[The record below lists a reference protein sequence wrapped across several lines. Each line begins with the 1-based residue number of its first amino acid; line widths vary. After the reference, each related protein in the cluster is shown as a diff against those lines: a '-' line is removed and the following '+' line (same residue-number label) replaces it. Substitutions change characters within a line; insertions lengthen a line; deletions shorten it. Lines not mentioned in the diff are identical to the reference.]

1 VIRTLLA
8 LQGGLIRGGLAYVL
22 GAHEDIEVVGEV
34 DDLAELIRVADAARP
49 DVVVLGTRL
58 LGLDPPARLNEVIGR
73 VPGAAVLVLVEP
85 RRAASL
91 ATRAAPGPSVGFLSQ
106 TVSPRAVVDGVR
118 RLARREPVVDA
129 DLVVAALRQR
139 SPLSARE
146 LQVLE
151 VTADGLPVKE
161 VAATLGL
168 APGTVRNHLSRI
180 IAKTGARTRIEAIQ
194 VAREAGWI

>member
-8 LQGGLIRGGLAYVL
+8 MQGGLIRGGLAYVL
-22 GAHEDIEVVGEV
+22 GSHEDIEVVGEV
-34 DDLAELIRVADAARP
+34 DDLAELFRVAERSRP

-58 LGLDPPARLNEVIGR
+58 LGLDPPAKLNDVIGT
-73 VPGAAVLVLVEP
+73 VPGSSVLVLVEP

-91 ATRAAPGPSVGFLSQ
+91 ATRAALGPSVGFLSQ
-106 TVSPRAVVDGVR
+106 TVSPRVVVDGVR
-118 RLARREPVVDA
+118 RMYRHEPVVDA
-129 DLVVAALRQR
+129 DLVIAALRQR

-161 VAATLGL
+161 VAAALGL